1 MNYLVMD
8 RASEAAANDLAE
20 VRKLIEGMNALVN
33 SQIQQQQQ
41 QAQQQQL
48 HLQFPEYPTHE
59 QQQQQEAALMAATL
73 AAATEHQHYLNV
85 SPSPSPSLSP
95 QQTLNSTVDTSQ
107 LEQSNAVNE
116 KAREESFNNTATEPV
131 KPQEASKSITPPPS
145 TQQQTTDTAVASA
158 ASAANA
164 PIYSAP
170 LPQAGVIVEVI
181 HLTFNRVLYFQLAE
195 DVTIEPMIA
204 WLRLSYQDAAI
215 SGMVLQYKGFDG
227 LWKCLLN
234 RDDSLKRILKQ
245 SMKGN
250 TMLQMRVPR
259 EQDLLSSGY
268 TDRRLLALTKTE
280 RM

>member
-164 PIYSAP
+164 PIY
-170 LPQAGVIVEVI
+170 
-181 HLTFNRVLYFQLAE
+181 R
-195 DVTIEPMIA
+195 
-204 WLRLSYQDAAI
+204 
-215 SGMVLQYKGFDG
+215 
-227 LWKCLLN
+227 
-234 RDDSLKRILKQ
+234 
-245 SMKGN
+245 
-250 TMLQMRVPR
+250 
-259 EQDLLSSGY
+259 
-268 TDRRLLALTKTE
+268 
-280 RM
+280 